1 MKFDLKSLDLNNLD
15 PKAPGTWPTPV
26 MVLACLV
33 VLILIPFLGYQFY
46 LSDIR
51 YSLETA
57 KDEEPKLKTEFE
69 TKAAQSASL
78 NAYKAQMIEIEETF
92 SGLLKQLPADTE
104 VPGLIEDMTKAGLTS
119 GLEFSEIKLL
129 PEVNQPFYVE
139 LPVQISVTGNYHS
152 FANFATKV
160 SALSRIVTLNDFS
173 IKPVVVGDSSNLVI
187 TVQAKTYRYRGEGK

>member
-26 MVLACLV
+26 MVLVCLI
-33 VLILIPFLGYQFY
+33 VLIAIPLLGYQFY

-51 YSLETA
+51 GDLEKA
-57 KDEEPKLKTEFE
+57 KNEEPSLKAEF
-69 TKAAQSASL
+69 TKMAAQSASL
-78 NAYKAQMIEIEETF
+78 NAYKAQMVEIEETF

-139 LPVQISVTGNYHS
+139 LPVQISVTGSYHS

-173 IKPVVVGDSSNLVI
+173 IKPVVVGDSSNLTI
-187 TVQAKTYRYRGEGK
+187 TVQAKTYRYRGDGK

>member
-26 MVLACLV
+26 MVLVCLI
-33 VLILIPFLGYQFY
+33 VLIAIPLLGYQFY

-51 YSLETA
+51 GDLEKA
-57 KDEEPKLKTEFE
+57 KNEEPSLKAEF
-69 TKAAQSASL
+69 TKMAAQSASL
-78 NAYKAQMIEIEETF
+78 NAYKAQMVEIEETF

-160 SALSRIVTLNDFS
+160 SVLSRIVTLNDFS
-173 IKPVVVGDSSNLVI
+173 IKPVVIGDSSNLTI
-187 TVQAKTYRYRGEGK
+187 TVQAKTYRYRGDGK